1 MLSSSGL
8 SIGVV
13 IPAFNP
19 CHRLGDVLT
28 GLPPFVSCVVV
39 VDDGS
44 NPPISTDR
52 LVSPRP
58 VVVVRHE
65 WNRGVGAAI
74 VTGYRRCIEMG
85 IDVAV
90 VMGADDQMDPADME
104 RLVAPIL
111 AGRVAY
117 AKGDRLSHP
126 ACRAVMPLPRLL
138 GNSCLTFLTRLV
150 TGLPVMDSQCGYTA
164 FRLDASGRLPLSH
177 IYPRYGFP
185 NDMLAALS
193 GAGLPVCDVVV
204 RPVYPGGRSGIV
216 APVAAIVYPF
226 VLARSILTRCL
237 AAMSRGHR
245 AFTLDSGS
253 EAGKCAF

>member
-1 MLSSSGL
+1 MLLSSGH

-19 CHRLGDVLT
+19 CHRLADVLA
-28 GLPPFVSCVVV
+28 GLPSFVQSVVV

-44 NPPISTDR
+44 DSPIQAGDLISWVPID
-52 LVSPRP
+52 VI
-58 VVVVRHE
+58 RHRS
-65 WNRGVGAAI
+65 NMGVGAAI
-74 VTGYRRCIEMG
+74 ITGYRRLIEMG

-90 VMGADDQMDPADME
+90 VMGADDQMDPADMD
-104 RLVAPIL
+104 RLVEPVMSGIA
-111 AGRVAY
+111 VY

-126 ACRAVMPLPRLL
+126 ACRAVMPISRLV
-138 GNSCLTFLTRLV
+138 GNACLTFLTRIV

-164 FRLDASGRLPLSH
+164 FKLAASVELPLDY

-204 RPVYPGGRSGIV
+204 RPVYPGGRSGII
-216 APVAAIVYPF
+216 APLAALIYPF
-226 VLARSILTRCL
+226 VLARSILTRAVTAILC
-237 AAMSRGHR
+237 GHMVSMHAIR
-245 AFTLDSGS
+245 R
-253 EAGKCAF
+253 EV